1 MKTLE
6 VKDMN
11 IRVKLDGIRT
21 SVIGDSSSG
30 KTLFLKKLINKI
42 VDEEIYLDGIK
53 ISEYDISFL
62 RKNIFVVFDD
72 DTFKCE
78 YVVEELFYYLNIL
91 GYSLEEIT
99 KKIKD
104 IIKFFD
110 LTDFENKRIDTLN
123 VEKRTLIK
131 IMSMLICKPSI
142 LGIDNLFPYLSE
154 HYRELIIKY
163 IKKNKI
169 SLINV
174 IADGEYLKY
183 SDEVIVLSDSS
194 CILSGKV
201 KEMLSGNSIFPYIG
215 IKLPFAVELSNNL
228 ILYGLVD
235 KVYYENSKL
244 VNKLWK

>member
-11 IRVKLDGIRT
+11 ITIKLGGVKT
-21 SVIGDSSSG
+21 SVIGNSSSG

-42 VDEEIYLDGIK
+42 VDDEIYLDGIK

-62 RKNIFVVFDD
+62 RKNIFVVLDD

-104 IIKFFD
+104 IIKYFD
-110 LTDFENKRIDTLN
+110 LTNIENKRIDTLN

-131 IMSMLICKPSI
+131 ILSMLICNPSI
-142 LGIDNLFPYLSE
+142 FAIDNLFPYLSE
-154 HYRELIIKY
+154 YYQELIIKY

-174 IADGEYLKY
+174 ITDGEYLKY
-183 SDEVIVLSDSS
+183 SDEVVVLSDSS

-201 KEMLSGNSIFPYIG
+201 KGMLSGNSIFPYVG
-215 IKLPFAVELSNNL
+215 IKLPFIVELSNNL

-235 KVYYENSKL
+235 KVYYDSSKL